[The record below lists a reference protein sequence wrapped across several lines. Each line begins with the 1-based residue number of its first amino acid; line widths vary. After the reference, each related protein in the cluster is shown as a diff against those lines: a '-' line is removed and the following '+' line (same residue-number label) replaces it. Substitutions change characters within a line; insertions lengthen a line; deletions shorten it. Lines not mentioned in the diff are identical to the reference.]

1 MWAIGTVF
9 GPLIGAGFAENI
21 SWRWIMYINL
31 PIIGIGL
38 VFVVLFLHQAK
49 IPGGINKKVRR
60 FDWAGSVVFT
70 ASMTAFLY
78 GISTGG
84 VSSPWS
90 SYKVLLPLLL
100 GPVGLVL
107 FGVYEWKY
115 ADEPIFI
122 RGLLH
127 NRDMVVS

>member
-1 MWAIGTVF
+1 MWALGTVF
-9 GPLIGAGFAENI
+9 GPLIGSGFAENVK
-21 SWRWIMYINL
+21 WTWIFWINL
-31 PIIGIGL
+31 PIIGVGL

-49 IPGGINKKVRR
+49 IPGGINRKLRR
-60 FDWAGSVVFT
+60 FDWLGSFVFT

-78 GISTGG
+78 GVSTGG
-84 VSSPWS
+84 VSAPWS

-115 ADEPIFI
+115 ALEPIFI
-122 RGLLH
+122 RGLFA
-127 NRDMVVS
+127 NRDLMVS